1 MNIELG
7 ISSFGETT
15 PLETT
20 GKAISHDQRIRDL
33 LEEIILADK
42 LNIDAFAIGEHHRKD
57 FAVSAPEIILA
68 AAASKTKQ
76 IHLSSATT
84 NLPTINPIRVYEQ
97 YATMDAIAPG
107 RVEIMAG
114 RGSFTEAFDLFG
126 YDLENYDELFIEKL
140 EMLLKMNKEEILDWP
155 KGKFTPRVDHKGI
168 YPRTKKPIPISVA
181 TGGSI
186 ESTIRTAELGLPI
199 VYAIIGGDPL
209 HFKPLIKLY
218 RRVAEKVG
226 NDLTKMPIAAHSWG
240 WLNHDK
246 DKAIKDYFYPTKL
259 LVDQISTERPQWT
272 GMTYEQYLE
281 SVGEN
286 GAIFVG
292 DSETV
297 ANKIIKVMEE
307 LGLTRFCLHLPIASM
322 PHEDVMN
329 AIRIYGEEVVPKVKT
344 YFQKKTEQDR
354 LKLKWKN

>member
-1 MNIELG
+1 MERGDKMQKIAYYNSPVGQILLASDEQGLTGLRLRSDRFYADNLAKDHQLG
-7 ISSFGETT
+7 KNKY
-15 PLETT
+15 L
-20 GKAISHDQRIRDL
+20 D
-33 LEEIILADK
+33 
-42 LNIDAFAIGEHHRKD
+42 
-57 FAVSAPEIILA
+57 
-68 AAASKTKQ
+68 
-76 IHLSSATT
+76 
-84 NLPTINPIRVYEQ
+84 
-97 YATMDAIAPG
+97 DAI
-107 RVEIMAG
+107 RWL
-114 RGSFTEAFDLFG
+114 DLYFEG
-126 YDLENYDELFIEKL
+126 KNPKFLPKL
-140 EMLLKMNKEEILDWP
+140 HL

-226 NDLTKMPIAAHSWG
+226 NELTKMPIAAHSWG
-240 WLNHDK
+240 WLDQDK
-246 DKAIKDYFYPTKL
+246 EKAIKDYFYPTRL
-259 LVDQISTERPQWT
+259 LVDQISTERPQWN

-292 DSETV
+292 DGETV

-307 LGLTRFCLHLPIASM
+307 LSLTRFYLHLPIASM

-329 AIRIYGEEVVPKVKT
+329 TIRIYGEEVVPRVKA
-344 YFQKKTEQDR
+344 YFREKDEKER
-354 LKLKWKN
+354 LRLKWKNNK

>member
-97 YATMDAIAPG
+97 YATMDAIASG

-199 VYAIIGGDPL
+199 VYAIIGGNPL

-240 WLNHDK
+240 W
-246 DKAIKDYFYPTKL
+246 
-259 LVDQISTERPQWT
+259 
-272 GMTYEQYLE
+272 
-281 SVGEN
+281 
-286 GAIFVG
+286 
-292 DSETV
+292 
-297 ANKIIKVMEE
+297 
-307 LGLTRFCLHLPIASM
+307 
-322 PHEDVMN
+322 
-329 AIRIYGEEVVPKVKT
+329 
-344 YFQKKTEQDR
+344 
-354 LKLKWKN
+354 